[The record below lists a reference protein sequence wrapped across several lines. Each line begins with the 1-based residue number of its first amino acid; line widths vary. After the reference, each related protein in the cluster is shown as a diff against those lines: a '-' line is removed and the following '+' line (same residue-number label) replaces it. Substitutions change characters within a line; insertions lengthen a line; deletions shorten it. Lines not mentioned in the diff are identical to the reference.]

1 MDRDCVTQFGLQ
13 AGMTYSSLAAA
24 GRKKVQKFAELAY
37 EAGVAAERERWK
49 TARLLRHDYQGLC
62 PDEQSGWD
70 ARDMD
75 CPACRALAEF
85 GP

>member
-37 EAGVAAERERWK
+37 EAGVAAERERCRSAIIRQIPPEERFDDQRAAGN
-49 TARLLRHDYQGLC
+49 T
-62 PDEQSGWD
+62 
-70 ARDMD
+70 
-75 CPACRALAEF
+75 CRAILRDCEA
-85 GP
+85 